1 MKSLLS
7 ALFLIAL
14 SGTAAAASAA
24 TASPSNVEDYRYS
37 KPLNIAKVVNI
48 TSGDYCGIG
57 PRELT
62 YVDTMGATHVLRYQ
76 AFGDSCIDQN

>member
-7 ALFLIAL
+7 ALFLIAF

-24 TASPSNVEDYRYS
+24 TASPSNVEDYNYS
-37 KPLNIAKVVNI
+37 TPLNIAKVVNI
-48 TSGDYCGIG
+48 TRGDYCGIG
-57 PRELT
+57 PREMT
-62 YVDTMGATHVLRYQ
+62 YVDTKGATHVLRYQ

>member
-14 SGTAAAASAA
+14 SGTAAAASVA
-24 TASPSNVEDYRYS
+24 TASTSKVEDYRYS
-37 KPLNIAKVVNI
+37 KSLNIAKVVNI

-57 PRELT
+57 PREMT

>member
-14 SGTAAAASAA
+14 SGTAAAASVT
-24 TASPSNVEDYRYS
+24 TASTSNIEDYRYS
-37 KPLNIAKVVNI
+37 KSLNIAKVVNI
-48 TSGDYCGIG
+48 TRGDYCGIG
-57 PRELT
+57 PREMT

>member
-14 SGTAAAASAA
+14 SGTAAAASVA

-37 KPLNIAKVVNI
+37 TSLNIAKVI
-48 TSGDYCGIG
+48 DISSGDYCGIG
-57 PRELT
+57 PRQMT

>member
-14 SGTAAAASAA
+14 SGTAAAASVA

-57 PRELT
+57 PREMT

>member
-1 MKSLLS
+1 MKSLLFT
-7 ALFLIAL
+7 LFLIGL
-14 SGTAAAASAA
+14 SGTAAAVDIS
-24 TASPSNVEDYRYS
+24 SPSNVEDYSYS

-57 PRELT
+57 PREMT

-76 AFGDSCIDQN
+76 AYGDSCIDKN

>member
-24 TASPSNVEDYRYS
+24 TASTSNVEDYSYS
-37 KPLNIAKVVNI
+37 TPLNIAKVVNI
-48 TSGDYCGIG
+48 TRGDYCGIG
-57 PRELT
+57 PREMT
-62 YVDTMGATHVLRYQ
+62 YVDTMGATHILRYQ

>member
-1 MKSLLS
+1 MKSFLS

-14 SGTAAAASAA
+14 SGTASAASVA
-24 TASPSNVEDYRYS
+24 TASTSNVEDYRYS
-37 KPLNIAKVVNI
+37 KSLNIAKVVNI

-57 PRELT
+57 PREMT

>member
-7 ALFLIAL
+7 ALFLITL
-14 SGTAAAASAA
+14 SGTAAAASVA
-24 TASPSNVEDYRYS
+24 TASHSNVEDYRYS
-37 KPLNIAKVVNI
+37 KSLNIAKVVNI

-57 PRELT
+57 PREMT